1 MVDSNSTF
9 LAVMNQH
16 LIKIGLPVKAST
28 VALSSNNKIKEASG
42 AHSQTPSSRDKTSG
56 NLPARNSP
64 VMTDGHSKMLRSSS
78 SQATVN
84 SSNRTNLGAVATSSR
99 GAMICTTPLSNSS
112 NNNST
117 LPSSRTAEVTS
128 LVVVPT
134 RLVNVWN
141 QATNTQRLTV

>member
-1 MVDSNSTF
+1 MI
-9 LAVMNQH
+9 QH
-16 LIKIGLPVKAST
+16 LIKIGLPVMAST
-28 VALSSNNKIKEASG
+28 VTLRSNNKIKVANG
-42 AHSQTPSSRDKTSG
+42 APSQTPSSRDKTSG

-64 VMTDGHSKMLRSSS
+64 VMTDGRSKMRRSSS

-84 SSNRTNLGAVATSSR
+84 SSNRTNLAAVATSIK

-112 NNNST
+112 NNST
-117 LPSSRTAEVTS
+117 LPSSRTVEVTS
-128 LVVVPT
+128 PMVVPT